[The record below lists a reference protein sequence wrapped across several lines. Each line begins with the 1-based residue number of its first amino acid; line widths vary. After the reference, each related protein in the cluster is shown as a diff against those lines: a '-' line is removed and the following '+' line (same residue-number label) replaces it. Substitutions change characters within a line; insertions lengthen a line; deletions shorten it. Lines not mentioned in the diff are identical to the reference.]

1 MTSGRA
7 AAGAIFEEQVMR
19 AITSAEAKEDLDRLI
34 AQVIA
39 DAEPAVVIT
48 DAGQQVVVL
57 PIDEFNSWQE
67 TRYLLVNPFNA
78 EHLRKSIA
86 EAQAGAVKERELV
99 EP

>member
-1 MTSGRA
+1 
-7 AAGAIFEEQVMR
+7 MR

-67 TRYLLVNPFNA
+67 TRYLLVNPSNA

-86 EAQAGAVKERELV
+86 EAQAGTVEERELV